1 MLSTRTPIGYK
12 MAKTLAQLN
21 AEISKLQAE
30 ATVMRDQERNEVIG
44 RIKEAIA
51 AYDLTA
57 ADLGL
62 EADRRG
68 RPRGGI
74 KVASKKVARAKGT
87 AVKKTAGAVKYRDDQ
102 GNTWTGHGRRP
113 QWYVQAI
120 ANGKTDADL
129 LA

>member
-1 MLSTRTPIGYK
+1 

-30 ATVMRDQERNEVIG
+30 ASALHDKERKEVIG

-51 AYDLTA
+51 SYKLTA

-62 EADRRG
+62 TGRRSARSGADVETVG
-68 RPRGGI
+68 
-74 KVASKKVARAKGT
+74 KKVGRRKGT
-87 AVKKTAGAVKYRDDQ
+87 TAKKSTGTVKYRDDQ

-113 QWYVQAI
+113 NWFVQAL
-120 ANGKTDADL
+120 AGGKPESVL